1 VKTPPGAV
9 FVFPAPGTAFVFAP
23 EGQAWKRL
31 PHTRQR
37 KTPSIVLSAV
47 TASRRKG
54 DRRKFSLFNENK
66 HEKSKKIS
74 EVNKY
79 TAYTN
84 IRRRGVKSL
93 QTLYKIFYM
102 EYNGHCNKGGECFE
116 RNRGRLRGA
125 GGRIYRSLDETQNM
139 EKERKVKKL

>member
-1 VKTPPGAV
+1 MYGIAGAA
-9 FVFPAPGTAFVFAP
+9 FVFPPPGTAFVFAP
-23 EGQAWKRL
+23 DRQAWKRL

-37 KTPSIVLSAV
+37 EPPSIVLSAV

-54 DRRKFSLFNENK
+54 DRRKFSILNENK

-93 QTLYKIFYM
+93 HTLYKIFYM
-102 EYNGHCNKGGECFE
+102 KYNGHCNKGGECFE
-116 RNRGRLRGA
+116 RNREGSEGQGA
-125 GGRIYRSLDETQNM
+125 EFI
-139 EKERKVKKL
+139 VP